1 MLERRDPAYWY
12 PSKWANSARPNQRV
26 DRRRQTAPALT
37 RSLAVLVQECEGRG
51 VVGCR
56 GVLDNTMSDAER
68 RRFTATTHR
77 SEIDDAHDQDRLA
90 TRAAAVKHDEAAKVV
105 TLGVEVVAERD
116 EGVDG
121 VLVEGNDHA
130 AGLAKYTHEVVASS
144 AQHRTNLGMF
154 AAAVSV
160 HHTWSPRSAPC
171 SHST

>member
-12 PSKWANSARPNQRV
+12 PSKWVNSARPNQRV

-130 AGLAKYTHEVVASS
+130 AGLAKY
-144 AQHRTNLGMF
+144 
-154 AAAVSV
+154 
-160 HHTWSPRSAPC
+160 
-171 SHST
+171 